1 MTPKEVKSMMHGKEM
16 EESEMEGMKS
26 WWEHIS
32 EDKKKAFIKA
42 KLDFKIKKVQA
53 RLDFLERASENFRMN
68 SAIDSSKCRGASR
81 HSFWKEINCEKSR
94 SNLNF

>member
-1 MTPKEVKSMMHGKEM
+1 MFPKEVKNMMQGKET

-53 RLDFLERASENFRMN
+53 KLDFL
-68 SAIDSSKCRGASR
+68 
-81 HSFWKEINCEKSR
+81 KELQKI
-94 SNLNF
+94 FG

>member
-1 MTPKEVKSMMHGKEM
+1 MSPKEVKSMMHGKEM
-16 EESEMEGMKS
+16 EKSEMEGMKS

-53 RLDFLERASENFRMN
+53 RLDFLKELRKISDDF
-68 SAIDSSKCRGASR
+68 AIDSSKCRGASR